1 MLDGSPPIRLTSAT
15 SAFATEFARLNAAQ
29 RQAVEHPDGPVLVV
43 AGPGTGKT
51 QLLAARVAWLLQQAG
66 QQVQAAEILC
76 LTYTEAAA
84 HNMRQR
90 LLRFIGPDAHRVA
103 IHTFHSFCH
112 QLIQENADHFGYHD
126 LAPASELETEEV
138 LRQLIDALP
147 AGNVLRRVGEGAYYE
162 VPRLRKL
169 FAVMKKEDW
178 APAQLAEAIRVHVE
192 ELPNRPE
199 YQYQKSSAGKY
210 AKGDPKQGPI
220 DEEIKRMTALAA
232 GVEQFEPYREALRA
246 RSRYDFDDMLGWA
259 LQAFAEQPEL
269 LLRYQERYQH
279 ILVDEYQD
287 TNGAQNR
294 ILHTLAGYWDNPNVF
309 AVGDD
314 DQSIFRFQGASVA
327 NVLDFTRQYPRAA
340 VVVLEDNYRSSAA
353 VLAAATAL
361 IGRNRER
368 LVGQLPGLSK
378 QLHARHPT
386 FAAATTAPV
395 IRRFPSPLHEAA
407 YIAAELEALHRAGF
421 PLHQCAVLS
430 HDHGQVD
437 ELAALLTAR
446 GIPFA
451 RRRKVNVLAE
461 EPLARGLRAVLTYLA
476 AELQQAH
483 SGEPHLFQLLHLD
496 ALRLAPLDCA
506 RLAAGLR
513 RHNQGLPPEQRVRW
527 RDWLAQVLESEELAA
542 TLQLTPGG
550 RTALGRV
557 VALLENWLTAAA
569 SLPLPALA
577 ERICLE
583 TLLPHQLVT
592 HAQPDHLLDV
602 ARTLLQF
609 VRTECRRQPA
619 LTPEGLLAVMATLE
633 KLRAGL
639 PLERSTGTASA
650 GVQLLTAHGAKG
662 LEFERV
668 WLIGC
673 HQGVWLKTKGGQEF
687 RLPDALLPGSAD
699 APEEEARRLFFVGLT
714 RAQEHLLISTCAQD
728 AAGND
733 LADCEFI
740 AELQQYAGLAMTD
753 VAVPA
758 DELLHAQR
766 QLLPPPP
773 PPAVLPDPRVLDEL
787 LADYSLSAT
796 HLNAYL
802 KCPVA
807 FYYQYVLRVP
817 TPRNENLLFGNSM
830 HHALEQAFRLAQADA
845 ALRFPEAE
853 ALADTFAGHFR
864 RTRHEL
870 PAAAYDRRLAQGRTL
885 LEQYHARH
893 AGGWPATAV
902 VEHNVRRAELPEGI
916 VLNGKLDRL
925 DLRPDGRGH
934 DVLDYKT
941 GKWNKYDQKRRA
953 AVLPA
958 GDLEAWRADEKARGG
973 DYWRQGIFYHLLLT
987 HDVERRFTPIS
998 VAFDYLEP
1006 HTEPGQA
1013 AELKREYI
1021 RVTPADEQAVLN
1033 QIRAVDAAIRRR
1045 EFSQGCEQPGC
1056 TWCGLRRQ

>member
-1 MLDGSPPIRLTSAT
+1 MLDGSPPIRLNAPV

-29 RQAVEHPDGPVLVV
+29 RRAVEHPDGPVLVV

-51 QLLAARVAWLLQQAG
+51 QLLAARVAWLLQHPEL
-66 QQVQAAEILC
+66 QVQAPEILC

-90 LLRFIGPDAHRVA
+90 LLRFIGPEAHRVA

-112 QLIQENADHFGYHD
+112 QLIQENADYFGYHD
-126 LAPASELETEEV
+126 LAPVSGLETEDV

-147 AGNVLRRVGEGAYYE
+147 AGHVLRRVGEAAYYE
-162 VPRLRKL
+162 VPRLSKL
-169 FAVMKKEDW
+169 FAVMKKEGW
-178 APAQLAEAIRVHVE
+178 SPAHLAEAIRIHVE
-192 ELPNRPE
+192 ELPNRAE
-199 YQYQKSSAGKY
+199 YQYKNSSAGKY
-210 AKGDPKQGPI
+210 SKGDPRQGLI
-220 DEEIKRMTALAA
+220 DDETKRMAALAA

-246 RSRYDFDDMLGWA
+246 RSRYDFDDMLGWT

-294 ILHTLAGYWDNPNVF
+294 ILHTLASYWDNPNIF

-327 NVLDFTRQYPRAA
+327 NVLDFTRQYPHAA

-353 VLAAATAL
+353 VLQAATAL
-361 IGRNRER
+361 IERNQER

-378 QLHARHPT
+378 MLHARHPI
-386 FAAATTAPV
+386 FADAATPPA

-437 ELAALLTAR
+437 DLATLLTVR
-446 GIPFA
+446 GVPFA
-451 RRRKVNVLAE
+451 RRRKVNILAE
-461 EPLARGLRAVLTYLA
+461 EPLARGLRAILTYLA

-483 SGEPHLFQLLHLD
+483 GGEPHLFQLLHLD
-496 ALRLAPLDCA
+496 ALRLAPIDCA

-513 RHNQGLPPEQRVRW
+513 RHNQGLPLEQRLRW
-527 RDWLAQVLESEELAA
+527 REWLFQVTETPELAA
-542 TLQLTPGG
+542 TLQLSPEAL
-550 RTALGRV
+550 TALGRV
-557 VALLENWLTAAA
+557 VALLERWLTEAA
-569 SLPLPALA
+569 SLPLPALS
-577 ERICLE
+577 EHICLE
-583 TLLPHQLVT
+583 TLLPHQLAT
-592 HAQPDHLLDV
+592 HPQPDHLLDV
-602 ARTLLQF
+602 VRTLLQF
-609 VRTECRRQPA
+609 VRTECRRQPM
-619 LTPEGLLAVMATLE
+619 LTLEGLLEVMVTLE
-633 KLRAGL
+633 RLREGL

-673 HQGVWLKTKGGQEF
+673 HQSVWLKTKAGASF
-687 RLPDALLPGSAD
+687 TLPDALLPGSTD
-699 APEEEARRLFFVGLT
+699 SPIEEARRLFFVGLT
-714 RAQEHLLISTCAQD
+714 RAQEHLLISTCVQD
-728 AAGND
+728 QAGKG

-740 AELQQYAGLAMTD
+740 TELQQYAGLTITD

-758 DELLHAQR
+758 DELLRAQR
-766 QLLPPPP
+766 ELLPPPP
-773 PPAVLPDPRVLDEL
+773 PPAALPDFRILDEL

-796 HLNAYL
+796 HLHAYL
-802 KCPVA
+802 KCPMA
-807 FYYQYVLRVP
+807 FYYEQVLRVP
-817 TPRNENLLFGNSM
+817 SPRNERLHFGSSM
-830 HHALEQAFRLAQADA
+830 HYALEQAFRQAQADA
-845 ALRFPEAE
+845 SLRFPDAE
-853 ALADTFAGHFR
+853 TLATTFADHFR
-864 RTRHEL
+864 RSRHEL
-870 PAAAYDRRLAQGRTL
+870 PVTTYERYLHHGRTL
-885 LEQYHARH
+885 LAGYHARY
-893 AGGWPATAV
+893 AATWPATAV
-902 VEHNVRRAELPEGI
+902 VEHIVRRAVLPSGI

-925 DLRPDGRGH
+925 DPRADGRGH

-953 AVLPA
+953 AALPV

-973 DYWRQGIFYHLLLT
+973 DYWRQAIFCHLLLI
-987 HDVERRFTPIS
+987 HDVEQRFTPVS

-1006 HTEPGQA
+1006 GTEPGQPT
-1013 AELKREYI
+1013 ELKREYI
-1021 RVTPADEQAVLN
+1021 HITPADEQAVLA
-1033 QIRAVDAAIRRR
+1033 QIQAVDAAIRRR
-1045 EFSQGCEQPGC
+1045 EFSQGCAQPKC
-1056 TWCGLRRQ
+1056 AWCQLRG